1 MDSAM
6 EGVSSASI
14 SSFSHRIQ
22 CGSKSQICPP
32 PLLPNFSYSGLDVSK
47 AFVSVTA
54 GNFTLMRNLSTVS
67 LTADYLNKAYL
78 MEEFIIHVS
87 GRTLELTFSPS
98 SNASDVY
105 AFVNGIEV
113 VSMPSNLYI
122 QGDNAHIPLVGHDPV
137 RYYIHNDSALETM
150 YRINTG
156 GSFASVVYEIE
167 KNPKILDFETVH
179 AMLDS
184 INDIFRSKI
193 GCRNL

>member
-32 PLLPNFSYSGLDVSK
+32 PLLPNFSYLGLDVSK

-54 GNFTLMRNLSTVS
+54 GNFTLMRNLSVS
-67 LTADYLNKAYL
+67 FTADYLNKAYL
-78 MEEFIIHVS
+78 MEEFIIH
-87 GRTLELTFSPS
+87 
-98 SNASDVY
+98 
-105 AFVNGIEV
+105 
-113 VSMPSNLYI
+113 
-122 QGDNAHIPLVGHDPV
+122 GDNAHIPLVGHDPV

-156 GSFASVVYEIE
+156 G
-167 KNPKILDFETVH
+167 
-179 AMLDS
+179 
-184 INDIFRSKI
+184 
-193 GCRNL
+193 